1 MIKEIT
7 LQAACPAIRI
17 PAGDAVTLPA
27 GGHFGVM
34 QALGGSITL
43 RSDEGLFRVAPESFP
58 AFGPEVAAM
67 IASESS
73 EGTVDAPFSE
83 ELVWDQLRQCF
94 DPEIPLNIVD
104 LGLIYDLQATQAG
117 DGRYEVEVKMTLT
130 APGCGMGPTI
140 ASDAQAKIESIA
152 AVSRA
157 QVDVVWD
164 PQWTAHMISAEGRKV
179 LGLD

>member
-1 MIKEIT
+1 MIKELT
-7 LQAACPAIRI
+7 LQADCPAIRI

-43 RSDEGLFRVAPESFP
+43 RSDEGLFRVAPESF
-58 AFGPEVAAM
+58 AALGPDVAAM
-67 IASESS
+67 IASEGEA
-73 EGTVDAPFSE
+73 EGSDEPFSE
-83 ELVWDQLRQCF
+83 TLVWDQLRQCF

-104 LGLIYDLQATQAG
+104 LGLIYDLSATEG
-117 DGRYEVEVKMTLT
+117 PDGRFAVEVKMTLT

-140 ASDAQAKIESIA
+140 ASDAQAKIETLSS
-152 AVSRA
+152 VSRA